1 MSIIIFQQT
10 KPACSVSW
18 SLAAIEPWFNIKHYF
33 HIQYGIMH
41 IDSIEKLHKFLK
53 KKKTFHFTQSSF
65 TLLLQHP
72 TLENVP
78 PVHKHHRI
86 CPGSPVLSP
95 WCRTLFLFMISGR
108 LKVKVVGSYDVWFS
122 LYLLSSTICL

>member
-1 MSIIIFQQT
+1 
-10 KPACSVSW
+10 
-18 SLAAIEPWFNIKHYF
+18 
-33 HIQYGIMH
+33 MH
-41 IDSIEKLHKFLK
+41 INLIANCINSSR

-86 CPGSPVLSP
+86 WPRSPVLSP
-95 WCRTLFLFMISGR
+95 WCRTLFLLYDLRILAPVKR
-108 LKVKVVGSYDVWFS
+108 LKVVGGYDV
-122 LYLLSSTICL
+122 